1 MLIVEIIFRTVIILG
16 ARAMSPE
23 RDQVRGSRNWL
34 IAGIARGGVQAKILV
49 RALAVLLVVISS
61 SPCVALSEGIR
72 SFNPATPEE
81 VARWTQL
88 LGLRPDAR
96 LPIKSIKLQLR
107 DAAMSITR
115 VENAAC
121 DQDVCPTFFKYELG
135 RVFEFVIPCKEGLG
149 ILDVPMRDING
160 QVVHSIVL
168 DVGHGLSTLVRPTSL
183 GPIITPSRHA
193 F

>member
-1 MLIVEIIFRTVIILG
+1 
-16 ARAMSPE
+16 MSPE
-23 RDQVRGSRNWL
+23 RDQFRGIRKRL
-34 IAGIARGGVQAKILV
+34 IAGIVRIGAQVKILV

-72 SFNPATPEE
+72 SFNPALPEE
-81 VARWTQL
+81 VALWTQL
-88 LGLRPDAR
+88 LGLKPDAR
-96 LPIKSIKLQLR
+96 VPIKSIKLQLGA
-107 DAAMSITR
+107 AAMSITR
-115 VENAAC
+115 VESAAC
-121 DQDVCPTFFKYELG
+121 DQDLCPTFFKYELG

-149 ILDVPMRDING
+149 ILDVPARDING
-160 QVVHSIVL
+160 QVVKSIEL

>member
-1 MLIVEIIFRTVIILG
+1 
-16 ARAMSPE
+16 MSPE
-23 RDQVRGSRNWL
+23 RDQFRGVRNWL
-34 IAGIARGGVQAKILV
+34 IVKIARISVQAKIIA
-49 RALAVLLVVISS
+49 RALAVLLAVISS
-61 SPCVALSEGIR
+61 SPCMAISQGID

-88 LGLRPDAR
+88 LGLRADAR
-96 LPIKSIKLQLR
+96 VPIKSIKLQLG
-107 DAAMSITR
+107 DATMSITR

-149 ILDVPMRDING
+149 ILDVPARDING

-168 DVGHGLSTLVRPTSL
+168 DVGHSLSTLVRPTSL

>member
-1 MLIVEIIFRTVIILG
+1 
-16 ARAMSPE
+16 MSPE
-23 RDQVRGSRNWL
+23 RDQFYETGNWP
-34 IAGIARGGVQAKILV
+34 ATRMARVGRQVKILV
-49 RALAVLLVVISS
+49 RALAVLLAVISS

-72 SFNPATPEE
+72 SFNPAPPEE
-81 VARWTQL
+81 VALWTQL

-149 ILDVPMRDING
+149 ILDVPARDING
-160 QVVHSIVL
+160 QVVKSIEL
-168 DVGHGLSTLVRPTSL
+168 DVSHGLSTLVRPTSL